1 MRFMLHRLL
10 SLQTLKVI
18 FSLYL
23 SGNDSLGSGPVGIT
37 LTWNKKQLLTPG
49 WCIWSA
55 H

>member
-1 MRFMLHRLL
+1 MRFKLHQLL